1 MANENRFSG
10 LMSGL
15 NSSDKKALT
24 TAINEA
30 KEITEA
36 EAKGKPKSTKPI
48 PKSKNPDYVQIG
60 VYLPKELHQKM
71 KIGSAITGEEMSAIA
86 QAGIEMW
93 LAKNVLDN

>member
-15 NSSDKKALT
+15 SSGDKKTPVQSQA
-24 TAINEA
+24 APQD
-30 KEITEA
+30 
-36 EAKGKPKSTKPI
+36 KPKTTKPM

-60 VYLPKELHQKM
+60 VYLPIELHTKM

-86 QAGIEMW
+86 AEGIRLW
-93 LAKNVLDN
+93 LEKNTPNI